1 MAEKNNILDIV
12 RGISQA
18 MANSYDGAVDE
29 NGERIKIGLKREEG
43 DLVLDKRVMDGFGV
57 SISGN
62 TLIVKYQ
69 SEIMLRDVHG
79 GKFESEVEQS
89 LADIVSYLK
98 KQYKKATG
106 NSLTLTKS
114 GDPDMLVQNISRVR
128 SVVNATQKYTIGGID
143 AEPEMGKTV
152 DERLDDTFKKFL
164 GFDES
169 VFPGAQ
175 KPKNVKG
182 KRDEEPKN

>member
-43 DLVLDKRVMDGFGV
+43 DLVLDKRVMDGFDV
-57 SISGN
+57 YFSGN

-98 KQYKKATG
+98 KQYKKVTG

-114 GDPDMLVQNISRVR
+114 GEPDMLVQNISRVR

-152 DERLDDTFKKFL
+152 DERLNDTFKKFL

-169 VFPGAQ
+169 VFPGTQ
-175 KPKNVKG
+175 KSKNVKG
-182 KRDEEPKN
+182 KRDEEPKS